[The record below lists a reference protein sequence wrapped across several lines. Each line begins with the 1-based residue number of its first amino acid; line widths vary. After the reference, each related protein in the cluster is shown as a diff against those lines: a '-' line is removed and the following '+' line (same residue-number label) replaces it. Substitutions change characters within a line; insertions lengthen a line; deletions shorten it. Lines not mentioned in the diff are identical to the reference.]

1 MDTQYI
7 ASQIVTIFV
16 YVFLAS
22 TYCIKN
28 RKVILAFSFISNTLN
43 AIAFILLGAYT
54 SSIMCIISILRDII
68 FIIDEKLHGKSSKIT
83 KKDFAILGFIYG
95 LSILSIIVTFKG
107 FLTLLYATGSMLYTY
122 SIWQKNTN
130 VYRFLGIVVTLIVI
144 LDSIYIKSIFGVIL
158 QSVVLVCST
167 VGYLS
172 NREKDEE
179 KYKFRGQYLLK
190 EVEAE
195 AL

>member
-43 AIAFILLGAYT
+43 SIAFILLGAYT

-68 FIIDEKLHGKSSKIT
+68 FIIDEKLNGKSSKIT
-83 KKDFAILGFIYG
+83 KKDFAILGFIYS
-95 LSILSIIVTFKG
+95 LSIISIIVTFKG

-172 NREKDEE
+172 NREKNEE

>member
-1 MDTQYI
+1 M
-7 ASQIVTIFV
+7 
-16 YVFLAS
+16 
-22 TYCIKN
+22 
-28 RKVILAFSFISNTLN
+28 
-43 AIAFILLGAYT
+43 
-54 SSIMCIISILRDII
+54 
-68 FIIDEKLHGKSSKIT
+68 
-83 KKDFAILGFIYG
+83 
-95 LSILSIIVTFKG
+95 
-107 FLTLLYATGSMLYTY
+107 LYATGSMLYTY

-172 NREKDEE
+172 NREKNEE